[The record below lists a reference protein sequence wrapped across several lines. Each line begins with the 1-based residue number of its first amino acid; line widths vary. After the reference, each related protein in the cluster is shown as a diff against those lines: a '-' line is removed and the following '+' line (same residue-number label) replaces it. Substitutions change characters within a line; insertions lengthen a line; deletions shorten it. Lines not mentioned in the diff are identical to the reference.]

1 MQGTFPSID
10 GADGFEQVLGRRVFE
25 QEAHR
30 PGFDGVEYIVVVR
43 ETGQNQDRCRWE
55 KLVNFLD
62 SLIDEVGNNENHP
75 LASLMETIGSLIETY
90 ETHYIDEIE
99 GNPIAALNTLMLE
112 HGLKQS
118 DLTEIGSQ
126 GVVSEILSG
135 KRQLNVRQIKIL
147 SKRFKVSPAV
157 FI

>member
-1 MQGTFPSID
+1 MNIQLKEIAKVWPDIQPIFSVPHNEKD
-10 GADGFEQVLGRRVFE
+10 
-25 QEAHR
+25 
-30 PGFDGVEYIVVVR
+30 Y
-43 ETGQNQDRCRWE
+43 N

-75 LASLMETIGSLIETY
+75 LTSLMETIGSLIETY
-90 ETHYIDEIE
+90 ESQYINEIE
-99 GNPIAALNTLMLE
+99 GNPIDALNALLDE

-118 DLTEIGSQ
+118 DLSEIGSQ

-135 KRQLNVRQIKIL
+135 KRQLNVRQIKML

>member
-1 MQGTFPSID
+1 MNTQLKEIAKVWPDIQPIFSVPHNKND
-10 GADGFEQVLGRRVFE
+10 YD
-25 QEAHR
+25 
-30 PGFDGVEYIVVVR
+30 
-43 ETGQNQDRCRWE
+43 
-55 KLVNFLD
+55 KLVNLVD

-90 ETHYIDEIE
+90 ETQYIDEIE
-99 GNPIAALNTLMLE
+99 GNPIAALNALMLE

-135 KRQLNVRQIKIL
+135 KRQLNIRQVKML
-147 SKRFKVSPAV
+147 SKRFGVSSAV

>member
-1 MQGTFPSID
+1 MRPYTIILI
-10 GADGFEQVLGRRVFE
+10 GFIFGILLHIKNTIEEIAKVWPDIQPIFSVP
-25 QEAHR
+25 H
-30 PGFDGVEYIVVVR
+30 
-43 ETGQNQDRCRWE
+43 NE
-55 KLVNFLD
+55 KDYNTLVNFLD
-62 SLIDEVGNNENHP
+62 NLIDEVGNKETHP

-90 ETHYIDEIE
+90 ESQYINNIE
-99 GNPIAALNTLMLE
+99 GNAIDVLNVLMEE

-118 DLTEIGSQ
+118 DLSEIGSQ

-147 SKRFKVSPAV
+147 SKRFKVSPAA